1 MKVKSSNWATVF
13 DFGEIEEKIKIL
25 EKEEADEKNWK
36 DYEKLGKIRKKIEEY
51 QQEKEDWKKLKHS
64 FLEAKDFLEAEEEVE
79 GEALDLAKELLC
91 ELEKRV
97 AQWEKK
103 LLFKGKYDRQDAI
116 LSIHAGA
123 GGVDAQ
129 DWAEMLLRMYLRL
142 AEKKKF
148 TAKIV
153 SQSRGAEA
161 GIKSATVEISGNWA
175 YGNLKSEAGVHR
187 LVRLSPFNADN
198 LRQTSFALVEVL
210 PLIEKDESIEINPKD
225 IEIDTFRASGAGGQ
239 HVNKTESAVRIR
251 HLPTG
256 ISVVCQ
262 SERSQKQNREQAMKI
277 LLSKLVQLK
286 EKERQQE
293 NKKIKGE
300 HKSAEWGN
308 QIRSYVLH
316 PYKMV
321 KDHRLEVSTSEVEKV
336 LDGELDFFIENY
348 LKKFK

>member
-1 MKVKSSNWATVF
+1 M
-13 DFGEIEEKIKIL
+13 
-25 EKEEADEKNWK
+25 
-36 DYEKLGKIRKKIEEY
+36 GKIRKKIEEY
-51 QQEKEDWKKLKHS
+51 QQEKEDWKN
-64 FLEAKDFLEAEEEVE
+64 LEQALLEVEDFLKVE
-79 GEALDLAKELLC
+79 KEDKESLELTK
-91 ELEKRV
+91 EFLNDLEKKV
-97 AQWEKK
+97 AQWEKR

-116 LSIHAGA
+116 LSVHAGA

-129 DWAEMLLRMYLRL
+129 DWAEMLLRMYLRF
-142 AEKKKF
+142 AEKKGF
-148 TAKIV
+148 VTKIV
-153 SQSRGAEA
+153 NQSRGTEA
-161 GIKSATVEISGNWA
+161 GIKSATIEISGSWV

-198 LRQTSFALVEVL
+198 LRQTSFVLIEVL
-210 PLIEKDESIEINPKD
+210 PLIEKDENVVIASKD
-225 IEIDTFRASGAGGQ
+225 VEIDTFRASGAGGQ

-277 LLSKLVQLK
+277 LLSKIVQLK
-286 EKERQQE
+286 EKEQEQE

-321 KDHRLEVSTSEVEKV
+321 KDHRLGISVSEVEKI
-336 LDGELDFFIENY
+336 LDGELDFFVESY